1 MGEWRSRA
9 VKTFPDS
16 NKPIGATGDWLIEDA
31 VAHFTLPAASAHA
44 AAIGHPG
51 SKKSLSN
58 FFGLRAT

>member
-16 NKPIGATGDWLIEDA
+16 NKPMIEDA
-31 VAHFTLPAASAHA
+31 VAHFALPALSAHA
-44 AAIGHPG
+44 AAIGHPR